1 MSDGFFSVS
10 SGSHTKSIFIQPI
23 NIHMRYREFKKTI
36 TEATIAASTPSS
48 IPTYIANLNQLLST
62 NQTIPAGKQGEINF
76 VPDPNQKV
84 NSIADVIKGKI
95 DNKPAEIQ
103 VSKVFKSADV
113 KGKAGRSFNLGNATE
128 GMFATA
134 IYTRLITDK
143 DISIHQLKSSLAKL
157 PPHNKNGITVGPAS
171 VKDRKGVTDKIQLFV
186 KLDISSY
193 NGIKDPQSLQNLIP
207 HLQSIVNYVNNE
219 EVKTLTNE
227 FKNNGTVDSVKVI
240 SDGVTDAKSSKV
252 DVEVVYLNEKGER
265 KVVRYERSVKTG
277 GVKQFGQ
284 VTAGGAKPEDDSGKG
299 ISRTERY
306 DLQEQFW
313 DDFEIDISA
322 SEDDFIDWPDF
333 VEAYDFTYAEAAKQ
347 LNAKLQGDKKEKQ
360 TVKNIFDVIKKHGFG
375 DRPNAKTVDFGPKG
389 YKVLDY
395 KKLDDFIE
403 KTDLSA
409 KFIKEQKR
417 PGVAI
422 QDQKGKDFVIIR
434 LYKGETKMT
443 NMIERGPALEQ
454 IVKVKEG

>member
-1 MSDGFFSVS
+1 
-10 SGSHTKSIFIQPI
+10 
-23 NIHMRYREFKKTI
+23 MRYREFKKTI

-143 DISIHQLKSSLAKL
+143 DISIQQLKSSLAKL

-265 KVVRYERSVKTG
+265 RVVR
-277 GVKQFGQ
+277 
-284 VTAGGAKPEDDSGKG
+284 
-299 ISRTERY
+299 
-306 DLQEQFW
+306 
-313 DDFEIDISA
+313 
-322 SEDDFIDWPDF
+322 
-333 VEAYDFTYAEAAKQ
+333 
-347 LNAKLQGDKKEKQ
+347 
-360 TVKNIFDVIKKHGFG
+360 
-375 DRPNAKTVDFGPKG
+375 
-389 YKVLDY
+389 
-395 KKLDDFIE
+395 
-403 KTDLSA
+403 
-409 KFIKEQKR
+409 
-417 PGVAI
+417 
-422 QDQKGKDFVIIR
+422 
-434 LYKGETKMT
+434 
-443 NMIERGPALEQ
+443 
-454 IVKVKEG
+454 